1 MTSAKT
7 TRDEIVE
14 AAASILAEESFSQ
27 FNIGRISARAGSSRR
42 SFFNYF
48 RSKDELLVEVLKS
61 LRALHVEAMK
71 EWSDELPVELSV
83 EERILVIFRRI
94 LAIISVPSWRG
105 SAFIRLSGELADL
118 QDHPI
123 HHVIAD
129 AKRDQEKW
137 FEDELRRGDY
147 ASPALLAT
155 QLTIMTT
162 GLFQLQLVYRSPRLG
177 EAVLGMIPT
186 LLASS
191 SSALL

>member
-1 MTSAKT
+1 M
-7 TRDEIVE
+7 
-14 AAASILAEESFSQ
+14 
-27 FNIGRISARAGSSRR
+27 
-42 SFFNYF
+42 
-48 RSKDELLVEVLKS
+48 LVEVLKS
-61 LRALHVEAMK
+61 VSALHVEAMK
-71 EWSDELPVELSV
+71 EWSDELPEELTVEQ
-83 EERILVIFRRI
+83 RILVIFRRI
-94 LAIISVPSWRG
+94 LAIISVPGWRG

-123 HHVIAD
+123 HHVIAE

-155 QLTIMTT
+155 QLTIVMT

-186 LLASS
+186 LLATGT
-191 SSALL
+191 SALL